1 MTRKSGPESRRRFL
15 GQLGAGLIALPA
27 VGVVAK
33 DPSPVY
39 FTNGYKVMEV
49 STGGAIVWTRLCGQP
64 VPNPVTH
71 ERRAEIFRHPI
82 DFDESGPVE
91 GMDGGVRG
99 AEGQVRFIV
108 EDDSRRRLESA
119 WIPVTA
125 KNDFTAHFHFTQ
137 LAPDT
142 RYRVRVE
149 GRASAGGAIAT
160 VQGRFSTLPPETAA
174 KPLNLVTST
183 CQYFWS
189 FDDPIRGF
197 RTYDS
202 MRRLNPDLYIHTG
215 DYVYYDKPGPLAT
228 TYEKARHKWH
238 AMDGWPA
245 LREFYEQVPVY
256 MIKDDHDLLV
266 NDVYPDIE
274 PYGELTYKEGLML
287 WYQNVP
293 LPEKPY
299 RTFRWG
305 RDLQVWL
312 VEGREFRT
320 PNHLPDQPGKSVW
333 GDEQKEWFMR
343 TVEAS
348 DARFKILFSP
358 TPVVGPDRDRKR
370 DNHANSVYATEGAWL
385 RAYLA
390 GHPNMFVVNGDRHWQ
405 YVSRDAETGL
415 TEFGSGAVS
424 DFHAQGWDPD
434 DKRPE
439 HRFLRVKGGFLNI
452 RLEYDSATPR
462 LSFVHRNVEGEK
474 VHEEYFS

>member
-1 MTRKSGPESRRRFL
+1 
-15 GQLGAGLIALPA
+15 
-27 VGVVAK
+27 
-33 DPSPVY
+33 
-39 FTNGYKVMEV
+39 
-49 STGGAIVWTRLCGQP
+49 
-64 VPNPVTH
+64 
-71 ERRAEIFRHPI
+71 
-82 DFDESGPVE
+82 
-91 GMDGGVRG
+91 
-99 AEGQVRFIV
+99 
-108 EDDSRRRLESA
+108 
-119 WIPVTA
+119 
-125 KNDFTAHFHFTQ
+125 
-137 LAPDT
+137 
-142 RYRVRVE
+142 
-149 GRASAGGAIAT
+149 
-160 VQGRFSTLPPETAA
+160 
-174 KPLNLVTST
+174 
-183 CQYFWS
+183 
-189 FDDPIRGF
+189 
-197 RTYDS
+197 
-202 MRRLNPDLYIHTG
+202 
-215 DYVYYDKPGPLAT
+215 
-228 TYEKARHKWH
+228 
-238 AMDGWPA
+238 
-245 LREFYEQVPVY
+245 
-256 MIKDDHDLLV
+256 
-266 NDVYPDIE
+266 E

-474 VHEEYFS
+474 VHEEHFSCKVTVD